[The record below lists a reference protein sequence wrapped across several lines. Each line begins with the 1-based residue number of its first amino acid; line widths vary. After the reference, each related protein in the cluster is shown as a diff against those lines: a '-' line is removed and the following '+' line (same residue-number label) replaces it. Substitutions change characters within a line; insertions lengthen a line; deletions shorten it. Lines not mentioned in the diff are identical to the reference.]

1 MFIVNNRI
9 AQKSQNQQTLFDG
22 KVCTGK
28 GGGGTADWSG
38 GDVKTE
44 WKEGG

>member
-28 GGGGTADWSG
+28 GGGTADLSG

-44 WKEGG
+44 